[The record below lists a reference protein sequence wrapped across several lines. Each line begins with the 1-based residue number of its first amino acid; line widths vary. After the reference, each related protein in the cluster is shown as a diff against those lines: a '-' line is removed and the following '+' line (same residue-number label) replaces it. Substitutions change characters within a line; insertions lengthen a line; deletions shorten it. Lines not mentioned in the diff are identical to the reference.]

1 VAVRVIH
8 VLAVAPPTGIFT
20 DGYFFHE
27 VARFL
32 AGGHGYVNP
41 AELAFKGNSV
51 ATAGHPPL
59 YTFVLAAATKLGIT
73 GDEAQRSLG
82 CLLGAGTIAAVGVLG
97 RRVAGAATGLV
108 AALIAAF
115 HPLLIG
121 ADGALMSETLYGLLI
136 AFVLIAAYRTLDQP
150 TVRRAV
156 VLGLVVGLCALTR
169 AEALLLVPL
178 LTLPVA
184 WRADRWRRRLA
195 LIGAGFLA
203 TVVVVAPWTAR
214 NWSAFGQPVLIS
226 TNDGLTVAGANC
238 AAAYH
243 GRDLGSFRTDC
254 IGPITFPDNEAR
266 QADRYRS
273 QGLSYAR
280 DHAGRLP
287 MVMVVRV
294 LRVWGL
300 YQPTA
305 LTFDAQN
312 RSHAVATAGVGL
324 SYLLIP
330 FAVVGAVLIRRRREP
345 LFVLL
350 APVLLVTITCALT
363 YGGLRF
369 RHAAEIPLVVL
380 AATGVLPVW
389 KRATRRAGAA
399 RSRARRRGAGG
410 RSRRASG
417 PSRPGCERAS

>member
-1 VAVRVIH
+1 
-8 VLAVAPPTGIFT
+8 
-20 DGYFFHE
+20 
-27 VARFL
+27 
-32 AGGHGYVNP
+32 
-41 AELAFKGNSV
+41 
-51 ATAGHPPL
+51 
-59 YTFVLAAATKLGIT
+59 
-73 GDEAQRSLG
+73 
-82 CLLGAGTIAAVGVLG
+82 
-97 RRVAGAATGLV
+97 
-108 AALIAAF
+108 LIAAF

-226 TNDGLTVAGANC
+226 TNDGPTVAGANC

-254 IGPITFPDNEAR
+254 LGPIASPDNNEAR